1 MAFLFMFF
9 AFVFVFIKFVCTT
22 SITSVYRCVFQFV
35 CFLIHATLHF
45 SKQNL
50 HSHFQLTVFSLSR
63 FSLCLVAATF
73 AYWSLLTAP
82 SNGVLRHF
90 MTALL
95 SLLTSV
101 TWFPFLWAR
110 NRSHLWEQLLLSGKS
125 LGEQL
130 FSSSLLGKVKALKLP
145 KIDTMIEERLSS
157 FTWRELKVRKWKYAN
172 IFCEKIPSSNRFSL
186 SIIVYKI

>member
-9 AFVFVFIKFVCTT
+9 AFFVFVFIKFVCTT

-95 SLLTSV
+95 SLLTSL

-110 NRSHLWEQLLLSGKS
+110 NRSHLWEQLGSHLVSSCFPAPCWGKS
-125 LGEQL
+125 KLWSYRKLTLWLKRDCQA
-130 FSSSLLGKVKALKLP
+130 LLEGN
-145 KIDTMIEERLSS
+145 
-157 FTWRELKVRKWKYAN
+157 WKYQNESKNWVQSA
-172 IFCEKIPSSNRFSL
+172 K
-186 SIIVYKI
+186 